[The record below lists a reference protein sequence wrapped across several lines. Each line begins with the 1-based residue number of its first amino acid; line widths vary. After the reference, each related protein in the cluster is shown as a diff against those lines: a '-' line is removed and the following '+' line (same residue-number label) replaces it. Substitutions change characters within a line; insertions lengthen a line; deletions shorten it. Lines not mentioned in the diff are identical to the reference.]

1 MIIKSQTESKKILS
15 YSKDK
20 TFMVRIRSLANFTF
34 FALKC
39 SNNHEVLQILG
50 ANLFYY
56 FIPLYAF

>member
-1 MIIKSQTESKKILS
+1 
-15 YSKDK
+15 
-20 TFMVRIRSLANFTF
+20 MVRIRSLANFTF